1 MNISALKKDP
11 MSNFSIRARLVFL
24 AVLLLAIFAA
34 TTAFLIRELM
44 RASQG
49 LSDEAGLVSIV
60 SDANNASKHFGD
72 LKYWVTDFAVTV
84 STSSQQKA
92 DAAKT
97 KLDRDLKAIAPVDAQ
112 DVAQIE
118 RDVNALWQL
127 VQKASDA
134 YSSDDATGGN
144 AFLKQAQSHIL
155 SVDKEI
161 DVIVGRVVRQA
172 LLRRDASMLDAE
184 RTVGIAIASGI
195 IALVIALS
203 VIALIVRSINS
214 PLRRLEQSI
223 KAITQGRLDIALPEA
238 GRDELGDMSRA
249 LAMLRDSLLEG
260 HRLEQ
265 ERQRAEAEA
274 RRAQTQLSEAI
285 EASSEGFALYDA
297 DDRLVICNNRFREMY
312 ASIGLEIKPA
322 TPYEAILSS
331 AAQAGIIPA
340 ALENRQAWLAERLER
355 HRNPQGAFEQQ
366 RKGGVWLK
374 ISERRTVDGGIVG
387 VLTDI
392 TELKDRELQLGQL
405 VDRLAEARDA
415 AMEAT
420 VTKSRFLANM
430 SHELRTPLNAI
441 IGITEMLMDDA
452 QDAGIKETLE
462 PLERI
467 ARAGKHLLQLINEV
481 LDLSKIE
488 AGKLEMNYEAVT
500 LALLVADVI
509 GEVEPLAAKNNDQ
522 LVVECPSDIGV
533 IHSDPVR
540 LRQIMLNLLSNACKF
555 TENGKVS
562 MSVGR
567 SRTEVDE
574 WISIRVTDSG
584 IGMTAE
590 QIGRLFQEFS
600 QADSSTTRKY
610 GGTGLGLAITD
621 RLCSM
626 MGGSIEVESKPG
638 IGTSF
643 NVRLPADRPA
653 VSDAA
658 AVETAP
664 APAPVTRPSGPTTNR
679 VLVIDDDNTVRDLMR
694 RYLSREGF
702 DVVTAGGGREGL
714 EFARELHPSVITLDV
729 FMADMDGWSVLEAL
743 KQDPQLDGI
752 PVIMM
757 TISDERQKG
766 FALGA
771 SGYLTKPVNRAQL
784 SELLARFKNVEAMPR
799 ALVVE
804 DDLDAR
810 EMLRRLLVGEGW
822 KVSVA
827 GNGREALNLLA
838 TEQPNLVLLDLMMP
852 EMDGFEFLDE
862 FRKDPKFA
870 STPVIVVTAADL
882 SPEDRR
888 RLNGGVEHILQK
900 APYSREEF
908 LRHIR
913 QLVGRYIVAQDQPAG
928 RG

>member
-1 MNISALKKDP
+1 
-11 MSNFSIRARLVFL
+11 MSYFSIRSRLVFL
-24 AVLLLAIFAA
+24 AILLLVIFAA
-34 TTAFLIRELM
+34 TTAFMIRELM
-44 RASQG
+44 RTSER
-49 LSDEAGLVSIV
+49 LSDEARLVSIV
-60 SDANNASKHFGD
+60 SDANNASKHFGE
-72 LKYWVTDFAVTV
+72 LKYWVTDFAKTL

-97 KLDRDLKAIAPVDAQ
+97 QLDRDLKAIAPVDAAG
-112 DVAQIE
+112 VAQIE
-118 RDVNALWQL
+118 RDVNALWDS
-127 VQKASDA
+127 VKKASDA
-134 YSSDDATGGN
+134 YSSDDAAGGN
-144 AFLKQAQSHIL
+144 AFLKEAELHVV
-155 SVDKEI
+155 SVNTEI
-161 DVIVGRVVRQA
+161 EVIVGGVVKQA
-172 LLRRDASMLDAE
+172 LLQRDASMRNAK
-184 RTVGIAIASGI
+184 RTIGIAIASGI
-195 IALVIALS
+195 IALIIALI

-223 KAITQGRLDIALPEA
+223 KAITQGRLDIVLPEV
-238 GRDELGDMSRA
+238 GRDELGDMSHA

-260 HRLEQ
+260 NRLEQ
-265 ERQRAEAEA
+265 ERQRAEDEA

-312 ASIGLEIKPA
+312 ANIDLEIKPG
-322 TPYEAILSS
+322 TQYEAILRS
-331 AAQAGIIPA
+331 AARAGIVPA
-340 ALENRQAWLAERLER
+340 ALENGQAWLAERLER

-452 QDAGIKETLE
+452 QDAGNKEALE

-467 ARAGKHLLQLINEV
+467 ARAGKHLLHLINEV

-488 AGKLEMNYEAVT
+488 AGKLEMNYEAV
-500 LALLVADVI
+500 AVASLVADVI
-509 GEVEPLAAKNNDQ
+509 GEVEALAAKNNNQ

-533 IHSDPVR
+533 IRSDPMR

-562 MSVGR
+562 LSVCR
-567 SRTEVDE
+567 SRRDADE
-574 WISIRVTDSG
+574 WISICVADSG
-584 IGMTAE
+584 VGMTAE

-621 RLCSM
+621 RLCRM
-626 MGGSIEVESKPG
+626 MGGSIEVESKLG
-638 IGTSF
+638 LGTTF
-643 NVRLPADRPA
+643 NVRLPAERPA
-653 VSDAA
+653 VSDASA
-658 AVETAP
+658 A
-664 APAPVTRPSGPTTNR
+664 APAPVKRASGLTNR
-679 VLVIDDDNTVRDLMR
+679 VLVIDDDHTVRDLMR

-702 DVVTAGGGREGL
+702 DVVTAGSGREGL

-729 FMADMDGWSVLEAL
+729 FMPDMDGWSVLQTL
-743 KQDPQLDGI
+743 KQAPELDRI

-757 TISDERQKG
+757 TISDEKQKG

-784 SELLARFKNVEAMPR
+784 SELLVRFKNVEAAPR

-804 DDLDAR
+804 DDLNAR

-822 KVSVA
+822 QVSVA
-827 GNGREALNLLA
+827 SNGREALDLLT
-838 TEQPNLVLLDLMMP
+838 TENSNLVLLDLMMP

-862 FRKDPKFA
+862 FRKNPKFA

-882 SPEDRR
+882 SPADHR

-900 APYSREEF
+900 TTSSQEEF
-908 LRHIR
+908 LRRIR
-913 QLVGRYIVAQDQPAG
+913 KLVARYTVAEDQPGGVAKA
-928 RG
+928 